1 MPTTSQQIK
10 QTRIYY
16 KGLKQAAAAYTDKD
30 QLLESLDYLINH
42 KNTTKELLSWA
53 KEVKDSFMLQFN
65 VMIPMLQ
72 VFDYITKNKYVSDYI
87 SKVLEEGK
95 EDKSSIIIPFRASEI
110 YEAMIGFN
118 EISANQLLY
127 LMCKESNQVYEQLCD
142 AFERK
147 DENEFIRVAK
157 ENDCDFE
164 TITKVLKRIP
174 IGSDILKFTELV
186 DKENNEGRADI
197 VKALK
202 ERSENPEEKETFS
215 KLYAYLQEKD
225 QAKKYD
231 YLYLYWDDVR
241 KRTPKSFVSLLLRY
255 AKIYYYGFLSEN
267 ELDVFVQILEHPL
280 AVQFQL
286 KYHNEIEAGME
297 KLLEEIEKNSNATD
311 STTTQKS
318 ENETN
323 TNSQKES
330 QPTESTTAPIS
341 TPTPEP
347 DQETITVDPNLT
359 DRDYETF
366 AYPLLQG
373 KKKGRHRGKWY
384 DTKYYNAAEDEL
396 GDSIKRDVWP
406 LIRKHLGEFDYPDSV
421 AGESKRTIM
430 KNLGAALIYYAAQGT
445 IPPIAK
451 DWNAQGVKSSYE
463 RTFKRIEVVARNS
476 VDAFMTMLEKYE
488 EVEPLLES
496 DQKNKAA
503 LKLSVLLKNYGDE
516 QKKYILSHNL
526 YEIKG
531 LIEYLRDRLPVIFK
545 PYCKDK

>member
-1 MPTTSQQIK
+1 MTTDLFLNSIK
-10 QTRIYY
+10 EWFDEYEHQLREIVAEVDEERRYLIESEKT
-16 KGLKQAAAAYTDKD
+16 LEPN
-30 QLLESLDYLINH
+30 LLEYSNQNYVIACVEEPIRKILRFIKENRKCQVLDDKISGEFLAEIEDIVLFLKVLPIEYRKMLLKGFDGAIRDNPTVLEGVLQANLDKLMEAAQRFDLSAVFTQIGFFIAFAQKYGTKSEQRLQLAEDILTIKYINNGFTEIRKFFLLDKEREAGKPIRPWLEEFCKCYREMTYCFTYQEKAMINRLLQDEHFKVISRKMGVDVELIINGGSLDA
-42 KNTTKELLSWA
+42 T
-53 KEVKDSFMLQFN
+53 EVSTLTLDSNEN
-65 VMIPMLQ
+65 VSQEPL
-72 VFDYITKNKYVSDYI
+72 
-87 SKVLEEGK
+87 
-95 EDKSSIIIPFRASEI
+95 P
-110 YEAMIGFN
+110 
-118 EISANQLLY
+118 
-127 LMCKESNQVYEQLCD
+127 EQLS
-142 AFERK
+142 A
-147 DENEFIRVAK
+147 
-157 ENDCDFE
+157 
-164 TITKVLKRIP
+164 
-174 IGSDILKFTELV
+174 
-186 DKENNEGRADI
+186 ADY
-197 VKALK
+197 
-202 ERSENPEEKETFS
+202 N
-215 KLYAYLQEKD
+215 
-225 QAKKYD
+225 
-231 YLYLYWDDVR
+231 
-241 KRTPKSFVSLLLRY
+241 
-255 AKIYYYGFLSEN
+255 
-267 ELDVFVQILEHPL
+267 
-280 AVQFQL
+280 
-286 KYHNEIEAGME
+286 
-297 KLLEEIEKNSNATD
+297 
-311 STTTQKS
+311 
-318 ENETN
+318 
-323 TNSQKES
+323 
-330 QPTESTTAPIS
+330 
-341 TPTPEP
+341 
-347 DQETITVDPNLT
+347 QETITVDPNLT

-406 LIRKHLGEFDYPDSV
+406 LIREHLGEFKYPDSV